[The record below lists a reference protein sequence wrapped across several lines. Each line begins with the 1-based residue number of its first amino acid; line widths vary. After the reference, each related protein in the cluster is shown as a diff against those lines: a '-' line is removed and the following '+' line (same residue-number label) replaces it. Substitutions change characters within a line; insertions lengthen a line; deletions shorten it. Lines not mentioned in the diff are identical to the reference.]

1 MENRRNLE
9 NEERVNEDWGTDSKA
24 RWIGGAKCE
33 GNQVP
38 VFKREFRIEKGCRGG
53 RIAVTG
59 VGHFELHLD
68 GEKVDDRV
76 LEPAWTNYDKSVD
89 YSVYRI
95 ESLKPGLHSLTM
107 WLGNGMYHVKGL
119 GRHAKFE
126 RSFGEI
132 GFLLEARWEY
142 ENGMTESLVSD
153 TAWRTRPGPIVFSS
167 VYGGEDYDDRV
178 MEEDWELAGT
188 EPDGRWEP
196 ANVLSG
202 NRESAAPAGRLVR
215 KTNPPLCI
223 TERLAG
229 VRLAGRDI
237 IYDIGRNISGWFE
250 IRFRGSAGKVLK
262 VTPYEMA
269 DENGELSQKFTGF
282 PHYYLFYCRDGRPCC
297 WQPKFTYYGFH
308 LLKLEWLEEDL
319 ETPAAEPLCI
329 ESVTGL
335 MIGVKTKRAGGFRCS
350 LKLWNQIHT
359 LITNAMECNMKSVFT
374 DCPHREKLG
383 WLEQVHLVGPGLL
396 YNYEL
401 AGMYRKVLED
411 MAEAQTPEG
420 LVPDIA
426 PEYHNFDLEQIHEG
440 FRDSPEWGSACIIAP
455 WYLYDQYGDITFL
468 ENNYEMM
475 RRYLGYLQTRISC
488 GLLHHG
494 LGDWCDYG
502 VNPPYAQNTPVPLTA
517 SAIYLYDL
525 QLMERIAE
533 ILRKPEDCA
542 LYRQRRQQT
551 EKAFQREFYDNQT
564 KRYGTGSQT
573 ANAMALFLGLV
584 PEEDYC
590 LVRDSLIRDIVL
602 RGYGTTSGDVGFP
615 FVLRALEKTG
625 CHDIVTR
632 MLLQTEAPGYGY
644 QILHGATTLCE
655 EWNGNDPEH
664 PSSSQN
670 HFMLG
675 AAEEWFYQVL
685 AGFRRFHGTEER
697 QPQRIVLKPYFPEEL
712 DWLTAWHTFPEGR
725 VTIHWK
731 RQHWGIGLKII
742 LPGNA
747 FGKVILPGEEIA
759 LHGGENRIRLNGS
772 L

>member
-1 MENRRNLE
+1 MKDRR
-9 NEERVNEDWGTDSKA
+9 EDKIRETGSGDWTTDSGA
-24 RWIGGAKCE
+24 VWIGGTKCE

-38 VFKREFRIEKGCRGG
+38 VFKREFRIEEGCMGG
-53 RIAVTG
+53 RISVTG

-68 GEKVDDRV
+68 GEKVGDRV
-76 LEPAWTNYDKSVD
+76 LEPAWTHYDKSVD

-95 ESLKPGLHSLTM
+95 EELKPGLHSLTM
-107 WLGNGMYHVKGL
+107 WLGNGMYHVRGL

-126 RSFGEI
+126 RSFGET

-142 ENGMTESLVSD
+142 GNGETEVLVSD
-153 TAWRTRPGPIVFSS
+153 TNWMTRPGPIVFSS

-178 MEEDWELAGT
+178 MEEGWELAGAKS
-188 EPDGRWEP
+188 DGKWEP
-196 ANVLSG
+196 AHVLSG
-202 NRESAAPAGRLVR
+202 NGESGAAAPAGKLVR

-223 TERLAG
+223 TKRLPG
-229 VRLAGRDI
+229 VRLEGKDML
-237 IYDIGRNISGWFE
+237 YDIGRNISGWFE

-262 VTPYEMA
+262 VTPYEMI
-269 DENGELSQKFTGF
+269 DEEGEPSQKFTGF
-282 PHYYLFYCRDGRPCC
+282 PHYYLFYCRDDRQYC

-308 LLKLEWLEEDL
+308 LLKLEWLEADL
-319 ETPAAEPLCI
+319 VTPAAEPLRV
-329 ESVTGL
+329 ESVMGL

-411 MAEAQTPEG
+411 MEEAQTPEG

-426 PEYHNFDLEQIHEG
+426 PEYHNFDLEQVHKG

-455 WYLYDQYGDITFL
+455 WYLYGQYGDITFL
-468 ENNYEMM
+468 ENHYEMM
-475 RRYLGYLQTRISC
+475 QKYLDYLQSRTAC

-533 ILRKPEDCA
+533 VLRKPQDSA
-542 LYRQRRQQT
+542 LYRQWRQQT
-551 EKAFQREFYDNQT
+551 EKAFRREFYDDQT

-573 ANAMALFLGLV
+573 ANAMALFLGLA
-584 PEEDYC
+584 PEEDDC
-590 LVRDSLIRDIVL
+590 QVRDSLIRDIEL
-602 RGYGTTSGDVGFP
+602 RGYRTTSGDVGFP
-615 FVLRALEKTG
+615 FVLRALEKIG
-625 CHDIVTR
+625 RSDIAAR
-632 MLLQTEAPGYGY
+632 MLLQTEAPSYGY

-655 EWNGNDPEH
+655 EWNGNDPKH

-685 AGFRRFHGTEER
+685 AGFQRFHQTEEMR
-697 QPQRIVLKPYFPEEL
+697 MKGIVLKPYFPEEL
-712 DWLTAWHTFPEGR
+712 DWLTAWHTFPEGT
-725 VTIHWK
+725 VTIDWK
-731 RQHWGIGLKII
+731 RRPWGIRLKII
-742 LPGNA
+742 LPGNTS
-747 FGKVILPGEEIA
+747 GKVILPAEEME
-759 LHGGENRIRLNGS
+759 LHGGENRIRIMA
-772 L
+772 